1 MKFDMFEFNKIAG
14 AVLFTVL
21 IGFGVSELSGILI
34 NPGGHSETVAYP
46 VPEIPE
52 SGAVAAE
59 AADEPAVSLATLLA
73 SADAANGAKVY
84 KKCAACH
91 TIEDGGANKVGPN
104 LHGILD
110 RDIGSVGGFAYS
122 ADLAE
127 LEGDWTYD
135 SLNAFLLKPKDFA
148 SGTKMAF
155 AGIKKDADRAD
166 LIMYLRSEGDADTP
180 LPAE

>member
-1 MKFDMFEFNKIAG
+1 MFEFNKIAG

-34 NPGGHSETVAYP
+34 HPASHSDTVAYP

-52 SGAVAAE
+52 DGAVAAV
-59 AADEPAVSLATLLA
+59 AVDEPAVSLATLLA
-73 SADAANGAKVY
+73 NADAASGEKSF

-91 TIEDGGANKVGPN
+91 TIDDGGPNKVGPN

-110 RDIGSVGGFAYS
+110 RDVASAGGFAYS
-122 ADLAE
+122 ATLNE
-127 LEGDWTYD
+127 LEGDWTYEA
-135 SLNAFLLKPKDFA
+135 LNAFLESPKGFA
-148 SGTKMAF
+148 PGTKMAF
-155 AGIKKDADRAD
+155 AGVRKDTERAD
-166 LIMYLRSEGDADTP
+166 LILYMRAQGDADTP